1 MTTEKLLHKVHE
13 VSKSMYE
20 NIITLVFSIILFFTT
35 LSILIGAVR
44 LFFRIDDVFQAEGVT
59 GNYVYIFSDV
69 LTLFILIELSRSLYE
84 YITIRKLR
92 LVLILDAAIVFILR
106 EIMIALFKH
115 ELSNESTYSLSA
127 LLLVLG
133 LLRISCTYCSET
145 SKNSTLTHEN
155 EKDD

>member
-1 MTTEKLLHKVHE
+1 MSTEKILDKVHE

-35 LSILIGAVR
+35 LSILIGAGR

-59 GNYVYIFSDV
+59 GNYIYIFSDV

-133 LLRISCTYCSET
+133 LLRISCTYCSE
-145 SKNSTLTHEN
+145 SNKNSKQALDY